1 MNENK
6 TELMYTDGLGLKIGI
21 NSLNFIDDDYQFFK
35 NVFVTNNKES
45 LLYLLSE
52 SPNDSVNDG
61 SNINMLLE
69 ETSQIDENVLQVKQ

>member
-1 MNENK
+1 
-6 TELMYTDGLGLKIGI
+6 MYTDGLGLKIGI

-69 ETSQIDENVLQVKQ
+69 ETSQIDENVLQVKQQ